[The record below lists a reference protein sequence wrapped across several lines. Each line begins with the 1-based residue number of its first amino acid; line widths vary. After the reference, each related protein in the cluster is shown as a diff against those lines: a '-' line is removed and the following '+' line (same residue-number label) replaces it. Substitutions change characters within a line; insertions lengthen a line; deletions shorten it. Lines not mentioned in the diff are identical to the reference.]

1 MPLTNAQTSFF
12 HLSWD
17 ELFQGFVFLFFSVLA
32 ISLAVSRT
40 VRFYCK
46 YYIFNGGFASL
57 GLIALPFMM
66 LTPWNSDKNV
76 RWAGLFTRYS
86 VKYIYGIKINIF
98 GSEHLK
104 TERPFI
110 IVCNHQS
117 SVDNVGMMEIIPRYT
132 ICMMKKSLKYAGP
145 FGLAAILCGSIFVD
159 RSKPEKAKQAM
170 EDTIKIILKEKVNLW
185 MFPEGHRNMMKQ
197 REDHMLPFK
206 KGAFN
211 IAVKAQIPIVPI
223 VLSSQEPFFSFK
235 HRRFTSGTQNIE
247 VLPPVPTEGLTLDN
261 VPELSE
267 QIRKDMIESFVRISP
282 NLQSNSS

>member
-1 MPLTNAQTSFF
+1 MGQVIPSN
-12 HLSWD
+12 W
-17 ELFQGFVFLFFSVLA
+17 
-32 ISLAVSRT
+32 
-40 VRFYCK
+40 
-46 YYIFNGGFASL
+46 SL
-57 GLIALPFMM
+57 GWSQLVMIIIAACVILKFRRTIIFYTKYILYLNCFMIIGSLTSILM
-66 LTPWNSDKNV
+66 LTRPGHRDNLT